1 MNTKY
6 VFKKKFNLFIVII
19 QPFISQLISYFSLG
33 SFNLT
38 IFTRYLVM
46 VILFIIITTIG
57 QYIYFKIREHH

>member
-1 MNTKY
+1 MKEDVIMNTKY

-33 SFNLT
+33 SFNLI

-57 QYIYFKIREHH
+57 QY